1 MEPARTREET
11 WTDWMRSAIDGD
23 AVAYRRLLD
32 ALTPFLRAAA
42 TRGFARAGAGSG
54 DVEDV
59 VQETL
64 LAIHL
69 KRGTWDRTKGLMP
82 WVVTIA
88 RHKLVDAL
96 RRRGRRTEVPVED
109 FAEILPA
116 PEDRDPTEA
125 QDVDRLLGRLAP
137 RQRDVVRAITV
148 EDRSVAATADRYG
161 MTEVAVRVTLHRGLK
176 ALAALSGRTP

>member
-1 MEPARTREET
+1 MDPARFREET
-11 WTDWMRSAIDGD
+11 WTEWMRSAIDGD
-23 AVAYRRLLD
+23 GVAYRRLLD
-32 ALTPFLRAAA
+32 ALTPVLRSAAA
-42 TRGFARAGAGSG
+42 RGFARAGVGSG

-69 KRGTWDRTKGLMP
+69 KRSTWDRGQPLMP

-96 RRRGRRTEVPVED
+96 RRRGRRIEVPVDD
-109 FAEILPA
+109 FAEVLPA
-116 PEDRDPTEA
+116 PAERDPTEA
-125 QDVDRLLGRLAP
+125 GDVDRLLGRLGQ

-148 EDRSVAATADRYG
+148 EDRSVAATAEHLG

-176 ALAALSGRTP
+176 TLAALSGSST